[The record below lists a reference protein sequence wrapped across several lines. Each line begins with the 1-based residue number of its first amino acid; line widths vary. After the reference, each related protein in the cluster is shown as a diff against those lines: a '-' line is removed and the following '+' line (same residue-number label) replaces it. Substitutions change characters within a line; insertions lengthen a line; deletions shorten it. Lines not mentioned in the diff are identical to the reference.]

1 MAEVETTIPPNM
13 HSERV
18 PRDFLP
24 DLDSAEPTNTDL
36 TTINNTTTLSENP
49 PAHDDPT
56 IKKTKK
62 IVRKKRRPARPQ
74 VDASTF
80 KSEPP
85 PQTGTIFNIWYNKW
99 SGGDREDKYLSKTAA
114 PSRCDVG
121 RDSGYTRGDKI
132 PGSYFCLFFAR
143 GLCPKGQEC
152 EYLHRL
158 PGIHDLFNPNVDCFG
173 RDKHNDYRDDMGGV
187 GSFMRQN
194 RTLYVGRIHVTDDIE
209 EVVARHFAEWGQVER
224 TRVLTAR
231 GVAFVT
237 YSNEAN
243 SQFAKEAMAHQAL
256 DHSEVLNVRWATVDP
271 NPLAQKREARKIEE
285 QAAEAVRRA
294 LPEEFVRE
302 IEGRDPEARKRKRI
316 EGGFG
321 LEGYQA
327 PDEIWYAKARQIE
340 NGDTALEGN
349 IGEQSLLVE
358 DGLPVPSEEKNAGG
372 GTIFSDSTLAAL
384 KSYSAQNIGGAIKKA
399 TSAPVASGP
408 LVGYAS
414 DDDSD

>member
-1 MAEVETTIPPNM
+1 MAEVETPIPPM
-13 HSERV
+13 TDSSDI
-18 PRDFLP
+18 PAP
-24 DLDSAEPTNTDL
+24 DSPKPTSTDL
-36 TTINNTTTLSENP
+36 TTTNNTSALSEP
-49 PAHDDPT
+49 TDPAA
-56 IKKTKK
+56 KKLKK
-62 IVRKKRRPARPQ
+62 IIRKKRRPARPQ
-74 VDASTF
+74 VEASTF

-114 PSRCDVG
+114 PSRCDVT

-132 PGSYFCLFFAR
+132 VGSYFCLFFAR

-173 RDKHNDYRDDMGGV
+173 RDKYSDYRDDMGGV

-243 SQFAKEAMAHQAL
+243 SQFAKEAMAHQGL
-256 DHSEVLNVRWATVDP
+256 DHSEVLNVRWATMDP

-302 IEGRDPEARKRKRI
+302 IEGRDPEAKRRKRI
-316 EGGFG
+316 EGGYG
-321 LEGYQA
+321 LEGYEA
-327 PDEIWYAKARQIE
+327 PDAIWYAKSRQIE
-340 NGDTALEGN
+340 NGGMAPEAGDQPAL
-349 IGEQSLLVE
+349 IE
-358 DGLPVPSEEKNAGG
+358 DGPAETAINGTANGG
-372 GTIFSDSTLAAL
+372 ILSGSTLAAL
-384 KSYSAQNIGGAIKKA
+384 QSYSTQKNGTTRA
-399 TSAPVASGP
+399 SAPNPASSGP
-408 LVGYAS
+408 LVGYGS

>member
-1 MAEVETTIPPNM
+1 AEADTSLPLTKSSPEVPEANISQDTSPPPTSSNLTI
-13 HSERV
+13 
-18 PRDFLP
+18 
-24 DLDSAEPTNTDL
+24 T
-36 TTINNTTTLSENP
+36 NNTTTLSEPTATNL
-49 PAHDDPT
+49 DPSARK
-56 IKKTKK
+56 IKK
-62 IVRKKRRPARPQ
+62 IIRKKRRPARPQ
-74 VDASTF
+74 VDPGTF

-114 PSRCDVG
+114 PSRCDVA

-132 PGSYFCLFFAR
+132 AGSYFCLFFAR
-143 GLCPKGQEC
+143 GLCPKGHEC

-173 RDKHNDYRDDMGGV
+173 RDKHSDYRDDMGGV

-209 EVVARHFAEWGQVER
+209 EIVARHFAEWGQVER
-224 TRVLTAR
+224 IRVLTAR
-231 GVAFVT
+231 GVAFIT

-256 DHSEVLNVRWATVDP
+256 DHSEVLNVRWATMDP

-294 LPEEFVRE
+294 LPDEFVRE
-302 IEGRDPEARKRKRI
+302 IEGRDPEARKRKRV

-321 LEGYQA
+321 LEGYEV

-340 NGDTALEGN
+340 GGDRALEGN
-349 IGEQSLLVE
+349 AEENPYLVE
-358 DGLPVPSEEKNAGG
+358 DAPAEVRHEHAESNGILSG
-372 GTIFSDSTLAAL
+372 STLAAWQ
-384 KSYSAQNIGGAIKKA
+384 SYVSQNYGNGITVA
-399 TSAPVASGP
+399 APAAALSGP
-408 LVGYAS
+408 LVGYGS
-414 DDDSD
+414 DDDSS